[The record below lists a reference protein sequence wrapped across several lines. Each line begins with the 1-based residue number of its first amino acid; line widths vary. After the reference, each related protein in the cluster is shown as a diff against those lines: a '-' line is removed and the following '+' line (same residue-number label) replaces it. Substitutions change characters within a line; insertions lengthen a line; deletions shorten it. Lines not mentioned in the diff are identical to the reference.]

1 MDEQKLADL
10 FRDAVHD
17 APPASF
23 DASDVRTASRRA
35 ALRRRNSIAAGTTL
49 VVVLGLGGVVA
60 GTGWFGTEK
69 NATMNSAES
78 GQQKDESTPTPLQAQ
93 PQTKNFPGDAS
104 TQGDAS
110 TPGSTGFTT
119 GAQRA
124 VQGCAAVDRELADA
138 LAGALSVSPDLAE
151 VPSVTCSP
159 DSRAATFSIN
169 KLKVTAIVTPR
180 TAEEPVGGSWE
191 MVLTASGKKLYIVT
205 QGVHVLD
212 PTATATAEPDVR
224 AIADALAPRF

>member
-10 FRDAVHD
+10 FRDAAHD

-35 ALRRRNSIAAGTTL
+35 TLRRRNSIAAGTTL

-60 GTGWFGTEK
+60 STNWIGTDK
-69 NATMNSAES
+69 SSSNAGA
-78 GQQKDESTPTPLQAQ
+78 GQQQETGAQAPATALEAQ
-93 PQTKNFPGDAS
+93 PPKNIPGDAS

-110 TPGSTGFTT
+110 TPGSTGFST

-138 LAGALSVSPDLAE
+138 LASELSVSPESAE
-151 VPSVTCSP
+151 IPAVSCSP
-159 DSRAATFSIN
+159 YSRAAAFKIDGLTI
-169 KLKVTAIVTPR
+169 TAIVTPDR
-180 TAEEPVGGSWE
+180 FEAPAGAAKVTAAV
-191 MVLTASGKKLYIVT
+191 SGQDLYVFT
-205 QGVHVLD
+205 QGDGQLKG
-212 PTATATAEPDVR
+212 R
-224 AIADALAPRF
+224 AQQFADALAPKF

>member
-35 ALRRRNSIAAGTTL
+35 TLRRRNSIAAGTTL

-69 NATMNSAES
+69 STMNSAAS
-78 GQQKDESTPTPLQAQ
+78 GQQKDESAPTELMTPQQAQ
-93 PQTKNFPGDAS
+93 PQTKDFPGDAS

-110 TPGSTGFTT
+110 TPGSAGFTT
-119 GAQRA
+119 GAPRA

-138 LAGALSVSPDLAE
+138 LAGELSVSPGLAE
-151 VPSVTCSP
+151 APSVTCSP
-159 DSRAATFSIN
+159 DSRAATFKIN
-169 KLKVTAIVTPR
+169 GVKITAIVTPQAFEAPDGAR
-180 TAEEPVGGSWE
+180 TEKAKTAAGQDLY
-191 MVLTASGKKLYIVT
+191 VLT
-205 QGVHVLD
+205 QGDGALKD
-212 PTATATAEPDVR
+212 QLR
-224 AIADALAPRF
+224 SIADALAPRF